1 MANGLLL
8 QTQAGVPDDDD
19 DDDIGGIESVRSRGS
34 SGSQPRAPWAAR
46 GSRPSPWRTKSV
58 GSGLGE
64 ILYGP
69 SPAQLGQPEP
79 EPEPE
84 PESESDTESESEPE
98 EEATPSETPA
108 LLRRSTSAR
117 LRAHGGVW
125 AVCWAAKVLNRSRSR
140 SSAPRGR
147 SGRGLRQVGAVV
159 PRTWVQEADVR
170 AGEAS
175 EADERS
181 AYQEYL
187 KTQLSDPKLSRAE
200 RLLLHVPLW
209 VAPPLCF
216 FAWVLLWALSRD
228 DTAEL

>member
-19 DDDIGGIESVRSRGS
+19 DIGGIESVRSRGS
-34 SGSQPRAPWAAR
+34 QPRASWAAR

-84 PESESDTESESEPE
+84 PESESDTESESESEPE

>member
-8 QTQAGVPDDDD
+8 QTQAGVPDGG
-19 DDDIGGIESVRSRGS
+19 DDDIGGIESVRSRG
-34 SGSQPRAPWAAR
+34 GSQPRAPWAAR
-46 GSRPSPWRTKSV
+46 ESRPSPWRTKSV

-69 SPAQLGQPEP
+69 SPAQLVQEP

-84 PESESDTESESEPE
+84 PESDSDTESESEPE
-98 EEATPSETPA
+98 EAATPSETPA

-125 AVCWAAKVLNRSRSR
+125 AVCWAAKVLARSRSR
-140 SSAPRGR
+140 SSAPRRGR

-187 KTQLSDPKLSRAE
+187 KTQLSDPKLSKAE

>member
-8 QTQAGVPDDDD
+8 QTQAGVPDGDD
-19 DDDIGGIESVRSRGS
+19 DDDIGGIESVRSRG
-34 SGSQPRAPWAAR
+34 GSQPRAPWAAR
-46 GSRPSPWRTKSV
+46 ESRPSPWRTKSV

-69 SPAQLGQPEP
+69 SPAQLVQEAEP

-125 AVCWAAKVLNRSRSR
+125 AVCWAAKVLQRSRSR
-140 SSAPRGR
+140 SSAPRR
-147 SGRGLRQVGAVV
+147 SGRRLRQVGAVV

-187 KTQLSDPKLSRAE
+187 KTQLSDPKLSKAE
-200 RLLLHVPLW
+200 RLLVHVPLW

-216 FAWVLLWALSRD
+216 FVWVLLWALSRD

>member
-8 QTQAGVPDDDD
+8 QTQAGVPDGGD

-34 SGSQPRAPWAAR
+34 SGSTWAAR
-46 GSRPSPWRTKSV
+46 ESRPSPWRTKSV

-69 SPAQLGQPEP
+69 SPAQLVQPEP
-79 EPEPE
+79 EPEPK
-84 PESESDTESESEPE
+84 PESESDTESESESEPE
-98 EEATPSETPA
+98 EAATPSETPA
-108 LLRRSTSAR
+108 LLRRSTSASLQAVR
-117 LRAHGGVW
+117 GGVW
-125 AVCWAAKVLNRSRSR
+125 AVCWAAKVLARSRSR
-140 SSAPRGR
+140 SSAPRR

-187 KTQLSDPKLSRAE
+187 KTQLSDPKLSKAE

-216 FAWVLLWALSRD
+216 FVWVFLWALSRG